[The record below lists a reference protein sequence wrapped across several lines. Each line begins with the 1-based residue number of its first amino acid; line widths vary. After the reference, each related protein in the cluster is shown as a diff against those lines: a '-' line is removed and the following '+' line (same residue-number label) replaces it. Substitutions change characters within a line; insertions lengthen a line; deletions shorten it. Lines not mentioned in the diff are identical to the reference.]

1 VDSIQIYRANYAL
14 KGGEIVSKDVVV
26 EQEDIEVNG
35 NKFIITRIPT
45 ATSGSWFVVHD
56 ACEIWAAVA
65 IDDFSGEVVGWRNP
79 PDEPWRSEMERAV
92 KAVFGLLAPL

>member
-1 VDSIQIYRANYAL
+1 MP
-14 KGGEIVSKDVVV
+14 KDVVV

-79 PDEPWRSEMERAV
+79 PDEPWRSEMERAI
-92 KAVFGLLAPL
+92 KAVFSLPAPL

>member
-1 VDSIQIYRANYAL
+1 M
-14 KGGEIVSKDVVV
+14 SKDVVV

-79 PDEPWRSEMERAV
+79 PDEPWRSEMERAI
-92 KAVFGLLAPL
+92 KAVFSLPAPL

>member
-1 VDSIQIYRANYAL
+1 MP
-14 KGGEIVSKDVVV
+14 KDVVV

-79 PDEPWRSEMERAV
+79 PDKFQTEIENAIK
-92 KAVFGLLAPL
+92 KAFGIPVQY

>member
-1 VDSIQIYRANYAL
+1 M
-14 KGGEIVSKDVVV
+14 KGGVIVPKDVVV

-65 IDDFSGEVVGWRNP
+65 IEDMSGEIIGWRNP
-79 PDEPWRSEMERAV
+79 PDKFQTEIEVAIK
-92 KAVFGLLAPL
+92 KAFGIPVQY